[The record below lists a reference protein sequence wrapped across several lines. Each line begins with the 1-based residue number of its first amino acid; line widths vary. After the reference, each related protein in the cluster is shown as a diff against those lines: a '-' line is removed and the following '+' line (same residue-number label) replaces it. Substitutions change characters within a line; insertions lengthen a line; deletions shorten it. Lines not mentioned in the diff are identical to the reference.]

1 MPRWTMPVPTL
12 RGSYAGRATAGGT
25 RSSVASDRIVTTGA
39 LSSHRALRVFLD
51 ARDQL
56 RWIDEA
62 QRDQQPD
69 ERNGHVDHRHRV
81 DRLRCANA
89 GGEYSIIKRNDER
102 LRIGTRSEERQLEQR
117 NRAHENEQR

>member
-69 ERNGHVDHRHRV
+69 ERNGHVDHRHRI

-89 GGEYSIIKRNDER
+89 GREDRVIQRNDER

-117 NRAHENEQR
+117 NRAHE